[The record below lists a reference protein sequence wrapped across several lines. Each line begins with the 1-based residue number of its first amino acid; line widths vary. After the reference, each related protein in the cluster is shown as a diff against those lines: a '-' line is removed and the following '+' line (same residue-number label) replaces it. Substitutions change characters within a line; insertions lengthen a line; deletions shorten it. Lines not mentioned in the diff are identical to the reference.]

1 METKFET
8 ELKKVI
14 AEISENY
21 SQLKS
26 LTVEEGDNAINLRG
40 SRYHSNSFKSNYAT
54 YAQIKYIIALDNV
67 NYQSKSNL
75 MKTNKWFA
83 SAVINIAKTYNNI
96 NFNIII

>member
-1 METKFET
+1 METRNK
-8 ELKKVI
+8 ELEKVI

-26 LTVEEGDNAINLRG
+26 LTVEEGDNDVINLRG